1 MRQVCMGTS
10 HDPPIFIRTPGR
22 GVWTQQFSSSSALPP
37 QKKKSVALVAVI
49 FLRRF
54 RLFRV
59 HVVAHILERVGGK
72 LGDVPSGEDGK
83 PEPHGRPQVV
93 CRADYIP
100 FFLGDSHAI

>member
-1 MRQVCMGTS
+1 MRQVCTGTS
-10 HDPPIFIRTPGR
+10 HVPPIFTRTPGC
-22 GVWTQQFSSSSALPP
+22 GIWTQQFSYSSALP
-37 QKKKSVALVAVI
+37 KKKSIALVAVI

-83 PEPHGRPQVV
+83 PEPHGCPQVE
-93 CRADYIP
+93 CRADYALL
-100 FFLGDSHAI
+100 FG